1 MCCSL
6 GLFPLNVIYLVDD
19 RMGTV
24 NKPEVSKNIAGFYI
38 GTTVFV
44 SVLFD
49 VVFYFIYTEAP
60 PESLLATAILVPVI
74 IIVEIV
80 MFLAIASIYRT
91 RYIVTENELSIQTS
105 SIIGGSKTIPPNTI
119 TSAQRTLIP
128 FGFRL
133 FGASFHGGHYY
144 IPTIGRAFI
153 AITNFHDG
161 ILIKTRNGNYVITPS
176 NPDNFVAN
184 INSKTTTIS
193 R

>member
-80 MFLAIASIYRT
+80 IFLAIASIYRT
-91 RYIVTENELSIQTS
+91 RYVVTNNELIIKTT
-105 SIIGGSKTIPPNTI
+105 SIIGGAKTNT
-119 TSAQRTLIP
+119 
-128 FGFRL
+128 
-133 FGASFHGGHYY
+133 
-144 IPTIGRAFI
+144 
-153 AITNFHDG
+153 
-161 ILIKTRNGNYVITPS
+161 
-176 NPDNFVAN
+176 
-184 INSKTTTIS
+184 
-193 R
+193 